1 MINFIRHGEIDRK
14 KWDQCVLNSKQKMV
28 YSQSWYLDLVAP
40 GWCGL
45 VEDDYLSVMALPL
58 RTKFGI
64 RYIFQPLFAQQL
76 GVYSTEIIE
85 ASKTKEFIQAIP
97 PDIRYIDYNLNHLNK
112 ISNNEFAISPKTNYE
127 LDLSRRY
134 SELETNYS
142 ANTRRNLIKTIAHI
156 EVSQDINVQDII
168 SLKRETVK
176 YKRPAYFYEWLNC
189 FMDNIISL
197 KRGFLVGA
205 FYNGQ
210 LVGAAFFVLY
220 EDRLYYLIPVS
231 NEKGK
236 EERAMFAILDYVIGK
251 YADSDVILD
260 FEGSGIHGIA
270 RFFAGFGA
278 KSKKYFNVKVNNLP
292 FIIKL
297 FKK

>member
-14 KWDQCVLNSKQKMV
+14 KWDQCVLNSKQKLV

-45 VEDDYLSVMALPL
+45 VEDDYISVMAIPL
-58 RTKFGI
+58 RKKFGI
-64 RYIFQPLFAQQL
+64 SYIFQPLFSQQL
-76 GVYSTEIIE
+76 GVYSAEIIE
-85 ASKTKEFIQAIP
+85 ASKTQEFIQAIP
-97 PDIRYIDYNLNHLNK
+97 DDIRYIDYNLNHLHK
-112 ISNNEFAISPKTNYE
+112 ISNGEFLFSVRINYE
-127 LDLSRRY
+127 LELFRRY
-134 SELETNYS
+134 SELEVNYS
-142 ANTRRNLIKTIAHI
+142 ANTRRNLQKTILNI
-156 EVSQDINVQDII
+156 EISQDIKIQDII
-168 SLKRETVK
+168 SLKRDTTRK
-176 YKRPAYFYEWLNC
+176 KRPASYYEWLNC
-189 FMDNIISL
+189 YMDKILSL
-197 KRGFLVGA
+197 NRGVLVGA

-220 EDRLYYLIPVS
+220 EDRLYYLVPVS

-260 FEGSGIHGIA
+260 FEGSTITGIA

-278 KSKKYFNVKVNNLP
+278 KPKKYFKLKVNRLP